1 MVGAAH
7 ALFHAA
13 RARRREREAE
23 RLQAALVESRLQAL
37 SSQLNPHFMFNA
49 LNSVAEMVHVDPHA
63 ADRMLVG
70 LGELLRSSLEQ
81 QSVTLVPLSEELAL
95 LRHYLDIEKVRLGE
109 RLALD
114 WSVAPGVGGHP
125 VPPLVLQPLAEN
137 AIKHA
142 LALRISP
149 GCLTGDVRAE
159 GESVTVAI
167 ADDGAHRPQGAR
179 HGSGLANLRARLRL
193 CPGRL
198 DDSVA
203 RVRAWMASR
212 PRTHAAY
219 APGLPTPSAYAAR
232 LAVPDGARLR
242 MVPVDDI
249 LMLVAQANYVE
260 LVLPGRRMLL
270 REPLTSL
277 LERLD
282 PACFLRLR
290 DGSCI
295 TTSRSYRQALRNA
308 LGIGG

>member
-1 MVGAAH
+1 MSLPRAAIIDDEPL
-7 ALFHAA
+7 ARVLFLDVRMPEMDGFELLDRFPRVMRPLVVFVSAY
-13 RARRREREAE
+13 RERALDAFEAE
-23 RLQAALVESRLQAL
+23 A
-37 SSQLNPHFMFNA
+37 
-49 LNSVAEMVHVDPHA
+49 VDY
-63 ADRMLVG
+63 
-70 LGELLRSSLEQ
+70 LLK
-81 QSVTLVPLSEELAL
+81 P
-95 LRHYLDIEKVRLGE
+95 
-109 RLALD
+109 
-114 WSVAPGVGGHP
+114 
-125 VPPLVLQPLAEN
+125 
-137 AIKHA
+137 
-142 LALRISP
+142 
-149 GCLTGDVRAE
+149 
-159 GESVTVAI
+159 
-167 ADDGAHRPQGAR
+167 
-179 HGSGLANLRARLRL
+179 L

-282 PACFLRLR
+282 PACFLRVHRSRAVRIDMIEHVEAFGAGQFWLRLR

-295 TTSRSYRQALRNA
+295 TTGRSYRQALRNA